1 MVKPPINID
10 EHKKWLRSSFL
21 LNETE
26 LYREELKNLVSDD
39 IYGKSANFFVS
50 SYNYP
55 SLSFGPAVALKKYEP
70 IHTMFGKGYADI
82 IRSRVSEVSG
92 RKFSTSQKPT
102 NIEQVQF
109 LAMAEKPHYIEMM
122 LSKKPDVRITL
133 NPIMQPMGPSA
144 PLKKIIEAENITSI
158 PKKVYSLF
166 NEKAKANLG
175 LLELYVR
182 DFDVYYLSK
191 VFSAGILGE
200 DKKIVP
206 TRWSITAVDD
216 SLGKFNIERIK
227 SFESVDKVMVFES
240 SYLFNDFHIILMP
253 GNWQFENFEA
263 WAPKT
268 SWGSSTREYFITEEH
283 EGFFGR
289 TDYADSQAGGYY
301 ASRFS
306 VTEALKAMNR
316 QATVVMIREVHEG
329 FNIPVGV
336 WQVRENVKNAMAQK
350 PSVFEDVPSALDY
363 LKSKLTIDP
372 KEYFARSKILR
383 QRKISDFQ

>member
-1 MVKPPINID
+1 MNLE
-10 EHKKWLRSSFL
+10 EHRKWLRSSFL

-26 LYREELKNLVSDD
+26 LYKEELKKLISDD

-50 SYNYP
+50 SYNFP
-55 SLSFGPAVALKKYEP
+55 SLSFGPAVALENHEP
-70 IHTMFGKGYADI
+70 IHKMFGKGYSEI
-82 IRSRVSEVSG
+82 IRSRVSEVGG

-122 LSKKPDVRITL
+122 LSKKPDIKIML
-133 NPIMQPMGPSA
+133 NPMVQPMGPSA

-191 VFSAGILGE
+191 IFSAGVLGE

-227 SFESVDKVMVFES
+227 TFETIDKVMLFES
-240 SYLFNDFHIILMP
+240 SYLFNDFHVLLIP
-253 GNWQFENFEA
+253 GGWQFENFEA

-268 SWGSSTREYFITEEH
+268 TWGASPEKYFITEEH
-283 EGFFGR
+283 EGYFGR
-289 TDYADSQAGGYY
+289 TRYADSQAGGYY

-306 VTEALKAMNR
+306 VTEALKSMNR
-316 QATVVMIREVHEG
+316 QATVVVIREVHEG

-336 WQVRENVKNAMAQK
+336 WQVRENVKNAMNQK
-350 PSVFEDVPSALDY
+350 PTVFEDVESALTY
-363 LKSKLTIDP
+363 LKAKLTIDP
-372 KEYFARSKILR
+372 KQYVSKSKILR
-383 QRKISDFQ
+383 QRTLASFQ